1 MWSETGMDYHQ
12 ELISKLKEIQDQ
24 SARSMSNR
32 ALIMEYLNDEILDG
46 IELPQEEYTKLNRT
60 FRKYKVWQVLE
71 CIDIG
76 ADQYLDLDNNGNL
89 TDDSIMLFL
98 EKLGGILYRK
108 YPPAGSNT
116 NRNEKQNTKPKP
128 DTDKINNQINIV
140 VNSLERITEY
150 CNVII
155 KGLIA
160 ISTRQPEI
168 HFRDGVPLIFMAQ
181 LLLDYI
187 SFQIHTMTSDEF
199 KDIDNE
205 EMYGLYEPIPP
216 SLGILDDDIQTLDE
230 TAKRSVWLYSEEAI
244 LRWMN
249 WLNFADLGV
258 NDVIEG
264 YKIAQMVKKEIYD
277 KYHIETQFSLQ

>member
-1 MWSETGMDYHQ
+1 MWSEEEMDYQQ

-24 SARSMSNR
+24 SARSKSNR

-108 YPPAGSNT
+108 YPPSGSNV
-116 NRNEKQNTKPKP
+116 NHNGKQNIKPKL
-128 DTDKINNQINIV
+128 DTAKIQERINIV

-160 ISTRQPEI
+160 TSTRQPEI
-168 HFRDGVPLIFMAQ
+168 YFRDGVPLIFMAQ
-181 LLLDYI
+181 LLLDHI
-187 SFQIHTMTSDEF
+187 SFQIHIMASKEF

-205 EMYGLYEPIPP
+205 EMHGLFEPIPP
-216 SLGILDDDIQTLDE
+216 SLGILDDDIQALDK
-230 TAKRSVWLYSEEAI
+230 TGKRSVWIYSEETI
-244 LRWMN
+244 IRWMN
-249 WLNFADLGV
+249 WLNFVDLGV
-258 NDVIEG
+258 NDVTEG
-264 YKIAQMVKKEIYD
+264 YKIAKMLQKEIYD
-277 KYHIETQFSLQ
+277 KYNIETQFSL